1 MPENGGTFKGEFIGS
16 VNMQLQFLKDALRDQ
31 KSDMKAISEALQEL
45 RDFRSRILAYAG
57 MAAAG
62 ATFGVQ
68 FLMDKVGG

>member
-31 KSDMKAISEALQEL
+31 KSDMKAISETLQEL

-57 MAAAG
+57 MAAAA
-62 ATFGVQ
+62 ATFGVH
-68 FLMDKVGG
+68 LLTTHLGG